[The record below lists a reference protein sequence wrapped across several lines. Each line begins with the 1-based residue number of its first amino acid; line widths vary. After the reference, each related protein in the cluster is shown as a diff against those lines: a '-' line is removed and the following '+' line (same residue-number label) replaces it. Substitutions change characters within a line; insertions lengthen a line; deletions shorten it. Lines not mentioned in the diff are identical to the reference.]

1 MKVII
6 VTGGIGSGKSQVCTI
21 LKQMGYRAQYDADSR
36 AKALYEE
43 HPSLLAEIEKSLGCS
58 FRDENGKFQSARLA
72 AVIFSDRKALEIVE
86 SHLFPVMIDDFMSYA
101 GECGEE
107 IVVFESATV
116 LEKKQFE
123 GFGDKVILVDAPF
136 ESRLERACRRDGTD
150 RDKVLAR
157 MQNQKLMNELSEGRD
172 DPRISC
178 RIMND
183 GTLEDLECRTKKA
196 INSLIS

>member
-1 MKVII
+1 MVII

-36 AKALYEE
+36 AKAPYEE
-43 HPSLLAEIEKSLGCS
+43 HPSLLAEIEMSLGCS
-58 FRDENGKFQSARLA
+58 FRDENGKFHSARLA
-72 AVIFSDRKALEIVE
+72 EVIFSDRKALEIVE

-150 RDKVLAR
+150 RDKVQAR

-183 GTLEDLECRTKKA
+183 GTLEDLECRTKMA

>member
-1 MKVII
+1 MMVMI

-183 GTLEDLECRTKKA
+183 GTLEDLECRTKMA

>member
-1 MKVII
+1 MMVII

-183 GTLEDLECRTKKA
+183 GTLEDLECRTKMA

>member
-1 MKVII
+1 MMVII

-150 RDKVLAR
+150 CDKVLAR
-157 MQNQKLMNELSEGRD
+157 MQNQKLMNELSEGCD

-183 GTLEDLECRTKKA
+183 GTLEDLECRTKMA

>member
-1 MKVII
+1 MMVII

-21 LKQMGYRAQYDADSR
+21 LKQMGYRTQYDADSR

-183 GTLEDLECRTKKA
+183 GTLEDLECRTKMA

>member
-1 MKVII
+1 MMVII

-72 AVIFSDRKALEIVE
+72 EVIFSDRKALEIVE

-183 GTLEDLECRTKKA
+183 GTLEDLECRTKMA